1 MLDKE
6 NAKVAKLKEQLIDVL
21 TQLNAI
27 KPVQFHDIDCDDCV
41 FNFSDVVID
50 ETDNRVYI
58 EIAMWHDNLPIHE
71 DNPLKDG
78 HGRDILPKAK

>member
-50 ETDNRVYI
+50 ETDDRVYV
-58 EIAMWHDNLPIHE
+58 EIAMWHDNLPVHAE
-71 DNPLKDG
+71 NPLYDSRGKV
-78 HGRDILPKAK
+78 ILPKNK